1 MANNQ
6 GEGPAIGIDL
16 GTTYSCVG
24 VWQHNRVEIIVND
37 QGNRTTPSYVAF
49 TNEQRLVGDA
59 AMNQVAKNPTNSV
72 FDAKRL
78 IGRSFNDPLVQSDIK
93 LWPFKV
99 IKSTGD
105 KPMIVV
111 KYKGKEKHFA
121 AEEIS
126 SMVLQ
131 KMRDIAEAYLG
142 KPVRNAV
149 VTVPANFSDSQRN
162 ATKDAGCI
170 AGLNILH
177 IINEPTA
184 AAIAYGLDKIED
196 SIGKRTVL
204 IFDLGGG
211 TADVSLLTMEK
222 GNFEVKAVAG
232 NTHLGGEDFDN
243 RMVEHSVEVFKK
255 RKKLDVSA
263 NSKALRRLK
272 TNCEKAKRIL
282 SSVTE
287 TIIEIDCLDAGTD
300 FSYKFTRAKFED
312 LNRDLFKKC
321 IDIVDKCLSDAK
333 MDKSCVDEV
342 VITGGSSRIPK
353 VQQLLQDFFDGK
365 KLCKNIHPDE
375 AIATGAAIQAEILT
389 NGRNIIK
396 LSDVTPLSL
405 GIAVGST
412 RDMSVLIPRNTAI
425 PIEME
430 KNYTT
435 SHDNQTKILVSV
447 YEGERARTCDN
458 NLLGEFTLRGIPPA
472 RRGVAEVK
480 VRFNVDSHG
489 ILNVSAKEITTG
501 VMKNITI
508 TNDESRLSSEEID
521 RMVKVAEKFKAD
533 DDKHKKRVKARK
545 ALEDYA
551 HKMKHTIKE
560 KSIGDRLAPAQKK
573 QIEDNIGQVI
583 EWLEDLQLRNSD
595 RYGDKLTRLQKICE
609 PIQRIASPLGPPKN
623 HKNGP
628 P

>member
-1 MANNQ
+1 M
-6 GEGPAIGIDL
+6 
-16 GTTYSCVG
+16 
-24 VWQHNRVEIIVND
+24 
-37 QGNRTTPSYVAF
+37 
-49 TNEQRLVGDA
+49 
-59 AMNQVAKNPTNSV
+59 
-72 FDAKRL
+72 
-78 IGRSFNDPLVQSDIK
+78 VQSDIK
-93 LWPFKV
+93 RWPFKV

-105 KPMIVV
+105 KPTIVV
-111 KYKGKEKHFA
+111 KYKGEEKHFA

-170 AGLNILH
+170 AGLNILR

-255 RKKLDVSA
+255 KNKLDISA

-272 TNCEKAKRIL
+272 TYCEKAKRIL
-282 SSVTE
+282 SSVIE

-321 IDIVDKCLSDAK
+321 IDIVGKCLSDAK

-389 NGRNIIK
+389 NRKNEKLKVIK
-396 LSDVTPLSL
+396 LSDVAPLSL

-412 RDMSVLIPRNTAI
+412 HDMSVLIPRNTAI

-458 NLLGEFTLRGIPPA
+458 KLLGKFTLTGIPPA
-472 RRGVAEVK
+472 RRHVADVK
-480 VRFNVDSHG
+480 VRFNIDSHG
-489 ILNVSAKEITTG
+489 ILNVSAKEKTTG

-521 RMVKVAEKFKAD
+521 RMVKDAEKFKAE

-595 RYGDKLTRLQKICE
+595 RYGEKLTRLQKICE

-628 P
+628 PESFQPR